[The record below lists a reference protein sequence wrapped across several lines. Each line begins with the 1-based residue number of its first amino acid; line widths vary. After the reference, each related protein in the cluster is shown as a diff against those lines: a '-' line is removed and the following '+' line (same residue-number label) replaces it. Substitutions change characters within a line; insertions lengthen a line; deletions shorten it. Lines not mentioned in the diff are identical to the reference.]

1 MLQHYLDEDN
11 NLNGGDS
18 PKKEKVQLLPPNNT
32 LYINNI
38 NEKIPIDGKKNKF
51 YFPMRSILL
60 HYLCF
65 HQFFFNGKKRDL
77 VKKNQNHLK

>member
-38 NEKIPIDGKKNKF
+38 NEKIPIDGKKK
-51 YFPMRSILL
+51 
-60 HYLCF
+60 
-65 HQFFFNGKKRDL
+65 
-77 VKKNQNHLK
+77 